1 MNAVSNN
8 LALMRDYVDYVKLHS
23 VMNIMAENSDKM
35 NEHRAIVV
43 FSY

>member
-8 LALMRDYVDYVKLHS
+8 LGLMRDYVDYVTLHS
-23 VMNIMAENSDKM
+23 VINIMAENSDKM
-35 NEHRAIVV
+35 KEHRAILV